1 MKKEALSKLRTPLRA
16 ALSVSLFLAGI
27 CLCTACVGI
36 YRSGDKPFSRD
47 AVAAAFGPIA
57 IPVYLCLGLILL
69 SVILELVVPCPAE
82 KKNVRQ
88 TRMSL
93 KRMQERTDLNLCDE
107 ELRSKVLHLRADRQ
121 LFDRIGWGVLILS
134 SILFLTYGMNPDNF
148 HSTHINNSMIR
159 AMYWLLP
166 CSVVSFAYGAFAAYR
181 NLGSMKQ
188 EIDLLKT
195 APKESKIAPA
205 KPHSNQKRLAIA
217 RSVLLL
223 VAVVILVFGFFTG
236 GTADV
241 LTKAVNICTECVGL
255 G

>member
-1 MKKEALSKLRTPLRA
+1 M
-16 ALSVSLFLAGI
+16 
-27 CLCTACVGI
+27 GI
-36 YRSGDKPFSRD
+36 YRSGDKPFSRE

-69 SVILELVVPCPAE
+69 SVILELVIPCPVE
-82 KKNVRQ
+82 KKNARQ

-107 ELRSKVLHLRADRQ
+107 ELRTKIQHLRADRQ
-121 LFDRIGWGVLILS
+121 LFDRIGWVALVLS
-134 SILFLTYGMNPDNF
+134 SILFLTYGMNPGNF
-148 HSTHINNSMIR
+148 HSTNINDSMIR

-166 CSVVSFAYGAFAAYR
+166 CALVPFAYDAFAAYR

-188 EIDLLKT
+188 EIELLKT
-195 APKESKIAPA
+195 APKESKIAPP
-205 KPHSNQKRLAIA
+205 KPHSNQKRLAILRA
-217 RSVLLL
+217 GLLL
-223 VAVVILVFGFFTG
+223 AAIVILVFGFFTG